1 MTSGAK
7 RPLTN
12 LSRELHE
19 PPVSPGTFES
29 IPQIPRVA
37 ALPTDRS
44 RLASK
49 VAIITGANSA
59 LGIGRAAAH
68 LFAASGCAALYIC
81 DYDDSN
87 LAIHARELASLFPFT
102 KIHTAQF
109 DASDEAAVSSICDT
123 AIREHGRLDIFFAN
137 AGISSMKTLHDLEG
151 DEFMNMMKVNLLSV
165 FLAGKYAAK
174 AMLVTSEAKKYPGGS
189 IVGTA
194 STAGIR
200 SNAGPTDYSA
210 SKAGVISLAQTMA
223 FQLAGTGIR
232 VNAICPGIIE
242 TGMTSIMYEYARAKG
257 TDKKIGQ
264 LNPLRRGGVADEVAR
279 VALFLASDEA
289 SYVNGQ
295 AWAVDGGLS
304 AGHPFVPGKMA

>member
-1 MTSGAK
+1 MAG
-7 RPLTN
+7 

-19 PPVSPGTFES
+19 PPTSPGKFES
-29 IPQIPRVA
+29 LPQIPRVA
-37 ALPTDRS
+37 AVPNDPQ
-44 RLASK
+44 RLAGK
-49 VAIITGANSA
+49 VAIVTGANSA
-59 LGIGRAAAH
+59 LGIGRAACH
-68 LFAASGCAALYIC
+68 LFAASGAAAVYVC
-81 DYDDSN
+81 DYNDDN
-87 LAIHARELASLFPFT
+87 LAVHARELNSLFP
-102 KIHTAQF
+102 KCVVHTHQF
-109 DASDEAAVSSICDT
+109 DASDEAAVAAICER
-123 AIREHGRLDIFFAN
+123 AIAEHGRLDIFFAN
-137 AGISSMKTLHDLEG
+137 AGISSMKTLHDLSG
-151 DEFMNMMKVNLLSV
+151 DEFMHMMKINLLSV
-165 FLAGKYAAK
+165 FLGGKYAAK
-174 AMLVTSEAKKYPGGS
+174 AMLVTSADKKYPGGS

-257 TDKKIGQ
+257 TDRKIGQ